1 MDIKEVKKI
10 IFSRDGNKC
19 YKCNSPERLVLDHVN
34 PKYLFHYH
42 GIDNILTL
50 CWDCNGK
57 KYKSIL
63 PQNEI
68 DEIKKYLNEVNK
80 NFTIEEANEMA
91 RIIEEHFNNQKKRPH
106 KKEIK
111 FQGDWRELCVPDKN
125 GKINK
130 WSMYR
135 MRD

>member
-10 IFSRDGNKC
+10 IFNRDGNKC
-19 YKCNSPERLVLDHVN
+19 YNCNSPERLVLDHVN

-50 CWDCNGK
+50 CWNCNRLK
-57 KYKSIL
+57 FKNIL
-63 PQNEI
+63 PQNEL
-68 DEIKKYLNEVNK
+68 DEIKDYLNNANK
-80 NFTIEEANEMA
+80 NFTTEETTEMA
-91 RIIEEHFNNQKKRPH
+91 LIIEEYFNKKTKKSKKRKTHP
-106 KKEIK
+106 
-111 FQGDWRELCVPDKN
+111 QNDWRDLCVPDKN

>member
-50 CWDCNGK
+50 CWGCNRLK
-57 KYKSIL
+57 FKSIL
-63 PQNEI
+63 PQNEL

-80 NFTIEEANEMA
+80 NFTTEESNEMA
-91 RIIEEHFNNQKKRPH
+91 LIIEEYFNKKKPRKREKKPH
-106 KKEIK
+106 D
-111 FQGDWRELCVPDKN
+111 DWRDLCIPDKN